1 MGEVKLS
8 FSLSGALGGTR
19 EVLLFGFCLL
29 LFGFLL
35 LPSCSWGVG
44 LTMSPLSFDLELLPG
59 SKEELVCTL
68 FNESAQEIRL
78 QAFVAGTVEER
89 DGTYRPAGPE
99 DTLDPQH
106 SCVAWVRLEEAT
118 LVLPPFGGKEIRAIL
133 TVPPS
138 AQPGLYTAMI
148 VFQAAAE
155 EEKTA
160 LQGQAAVLKT
170 KVDVLLGNVLFVRV
184 RRRGVAQRWS
194 GKFGVIEAFEVKG
207 TEEGLR
213 FSATFANRG
222 RDIIEGKGKLI
233 VTNALGKRVIES
245 PLGSGRGRVLPGFS
259 LDFVTL
265 YTGNLPP
272 GDYAALAVIDYG
284 GVHRAEAKTIFHV
297 EGKEVAE
304 RKREIQDVG
313 IAAVNPV
320 FLSVSKEILEGKIS
334 PGANR
339 SFTVALYNDSSH
351 TVVAR
356 GIAVDPA
363 ETESTHFSSFVEV
376 APEKV
381 EIAPYK
387 TKTVRITVKSPDS
400 VSEGDKYVRV
410 DFLPESVD
418 GKPVPEELRRAFG
431 ASTLLVL
438 ENVKG
443 VKILKADLTG
453 IEFVLEGP
461 PQKAA
466 FRPRAV
472 VRFRNTG
479 STHLQPSCTIT
490 LVRVQEETP
499 EEGAVA
505 VKPGS
510 SLTLV
515 SKKNPDLVL
524 PGGEGMLVLESQ
536 NTLEPG
542 KYTLMLVI
550 AHQGKEILR
559 KEETLKLHPGG

>member
-1 MGEVKLS
+1 MGEAKLS
-8 FSLSGALGGTR
+8 FSLSGAPKGTR

-68 FNESAQEIRL
+68 FNESAQEIHLR
-78 QAFVAGTVEER
+78 AFVAGTVEER

-118 LVLPPFGGKEIRAIL
+118 LVLPPFGGKEIRATL

-138 AQPGLYTAMI
+138 AKPGLYIAMI

-213 FSATFANRG
+213 FSATLANRG

-284 GVHRAEAKTIFHV
+284 GVHRAEAKKIFHV

-313 IAAVNPV
+313 IAVVDPV

-339 SFTVALYNDSSH
+339 SFTVVLYNDSSH

-356 GIAVDPA
+356 GVAVDPV
-363 ETESTHFSSFVEV
+363 ETESGRFSSFVEV
-376 APEKV
+376 APEEV

-418 GKPVPEELRRAFG
+418 GKPVPEELWRAFG

-443 VKILKADLTG
+443 TKVLEAELAG

-461 PQKAA
+461 PQKAV

-479 STHLQPSCTIT
+479 NAHLQPSCSIT

-499 EEGAVA
+499 AEGAIA

-515 SKKNPDLVL
+515 LRGSPDLVL
-524 PGGEGMLVLESQ
+524 PGEEGMLVLESQ

-542 KYTLMLVI
+542 KYTLTLVI

-559 KEETLKLHPGG
+559 REETLKLHPGG